1 MSRPLGST
9 HSATQEP
16 SVSLGTVYKSST
28 LKSFATFRLPA
39 AGLWARRLEL
49 NALPI
54 INQSRITEKP
64 TTQTRTGW
72 SFCMDP
78 RMASADA
85 EGKPAREFTRIR
97 GRLQL
102 PLPQNR
108 RDSIQLLSA
117 EAINAEASGV
127 FLAAQIPAGWRRLPA
142 SEASQIYGRGYPNT
156 QDDPDDQPCPDPC
169 SCPPG
174 SGGGNGGSGGS
185 GGGGSGGG
193 GSGGG
198 GSFWSGNKKATG
210 G

>member
-9 HSATQEP
+9 HTATQEP

-85 EGKPAREFTRIR
+85 EGKPARAFAGNSNCQSGGAAAIR
-97 GRLQL
+97 L
-102 PLPQNR
+102 
-108 RDSIQLLSA
+108 RDSITNLCRRCDK
-117 EAINAEASGV
+117 GWWH
-127 FLAAQIPAGWRRLPA
+127 FRAAGTVQ
-142 SEASQIYGRGYPNT
+142 RGEKEWAPR
-156 QDDPDDQPCPDPC
+156 
-169 SCPPG
+169 G
-174 SGGGNGGSGGS
+174 M
-185 GGGGSGGG
+185 
-193 GSGGG
+193 
-198 GSFWSGNKKATG
+198 
-210 G
+210 